1 MLLNKIVKEAA
12 DSKISSSP
20 AGTTRSR
27 RGTKR
32 KKTQEHDEESEVVA
46 ESQDPTKSESEHEFE
61 IPAPDVEI
69 PKEVVEFSDT
79 EADLDSS
86 QTLHAKRK
94 RRKSE
99 TAAFALTPV
108 EKHKKHVTNKKVEQ
122 GNALSFYSRI
132 FWPVRL
138 ALISGDQLM
147 VLKKEH
153 LLVEVASVD
162 PTLLSKPTKPPLLI
176 KPTDPDFVD
185 NLAFRM
191 MQNPIA
197 VVPSWLCVVFGD
209 KGKHFCQK
217 ILE

>member
-46 ESQDPTKSESEHEFE
+46 ESQDSTKSESEHELE

-69 PKEVVEFSDT
+69 PKEVVEFLDT

-86 QTLHAKRK
+86 QTFHAKRK

-99 TAAFALTPV
+99 TATLASTPV
-108 EKHKKHVTNKKVEQ
+108 EKCKKCVTDKKVEQ

-132 FWPVRL
+132 F
-138 ALISGDQLM
+138 
-147 VLKKEH
+147 
-153 LLVEVASVD
+153 
-162 PTLLSKPTKPPLLI
+162 
-176 KPTDPDFVD
+176 
-185 NLAFRM
+185 
-191 MQNPIA
+191 
-197 VVPSWLCVVFGD
+197 
-209 KGKHFCQK
+209 
-217 ILE
+217 